1 MLLLG
6 AVMAASGAVVMLA
19 GVVAGLLVLRR
30 PLLGLVAGAGAA
42 VLLAT
47 AIAAAWSRREHR
59 SPDEP
64 AR

>member
-19 GVVAGLLVLRR
+19 GVVAGLLG
-30 PLLGLVAGAGAA
+30 LLAGAGAA
-42 VLLAT
+42 ALLAT
-47 AIAAAWSRREHR
+47 ALAVAWSRLEHHLA
-59 SPDEP
+59 DEH